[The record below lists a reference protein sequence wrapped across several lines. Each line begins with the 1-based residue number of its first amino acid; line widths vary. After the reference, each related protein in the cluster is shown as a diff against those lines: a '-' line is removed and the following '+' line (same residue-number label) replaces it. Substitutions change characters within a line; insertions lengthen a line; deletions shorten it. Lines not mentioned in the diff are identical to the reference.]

1 MKRYILSA
9 LILALCAVQ
18 SFGIDIFDNLHYQV
32 RLGYN
37 IGGTAPVGMPAE
49 IRSLD
54 KFKLKNNCLLG
65 LDAYK
70 PLTEQP
76 DSITKTREWRPMP
89 RLRTITWRCATATR

>member
-18 SFGIDIFDNLHYQV
+18 SFGIDIFGNLNYQV

-49 IRSLD
+49 IR
-54 KFKLKNNCLLG
+54 
-65 LDAYK
+65 
-70 PLTEQP
+70 
-76 DSITKTREWRPMP
+76 
-89 RLRTITWRCATATR
+89 